1 MEHIEWEETDLKA
14 LINKVV
20 DHRILAIRELEM
32 VGSRNTSVNV
42 QRLAD
47 KERQGS
53 MNQVFSFLCRDGIK
67 LTIGLGADM
76 MVRTVDVFLT
86 RSNN

>member
-1 MEHIEWEETDLKA
+1 MEHIDWEETDLKD

-53 MNQVFSFLCRDGIK
+53 RNQVFSFLWRDGIK

-76 MVRTVDVFLT
+76 MVRTVDVFF
-86 RSNN
+86 N